1 MSPNH
6 RRQGRGKIETDPDR
20 QARSFSTCQ
29 ASRPPHTDVIV
40 ITRVLGRG
48 TRRSQRRKDL
58 FRSRSRP
65 PELLLADLA
74 SADSLSSSWTI
85 PNRAAAHDVLSSKR
99 RSPSSPRSL
108 EKLEAELAR
117 AKKKN
122 SSTSSKPPS
131 SDIVKPPNLP
141 PKGKGKPQAKSAA
154 GTPASPATS
163 LPLTTSTRRGSIP
176 GRLALIAVATSR

>member
-99 RSPSSPRSL
+99 RSPSSPRAWKSL
-108 EKLEAELAR
+108 K
-117 AKKKN
+117 
-122 SSTSSKPPS
+122 PS
-131 SDIVKPPNLP
+131 SPVRRRIRRPRPNLL
-141 PKGKGKPQAKSAA
+141 
-154 GTPASPATS
+154 PAISSSRQS
-163 LPLTTSTRRGSIP
+163 LPPREKVSASKERNRDTRVTSDLPFPRRHRQGVGVFLDGLP
-176 GRLALIAVATSR
+176 